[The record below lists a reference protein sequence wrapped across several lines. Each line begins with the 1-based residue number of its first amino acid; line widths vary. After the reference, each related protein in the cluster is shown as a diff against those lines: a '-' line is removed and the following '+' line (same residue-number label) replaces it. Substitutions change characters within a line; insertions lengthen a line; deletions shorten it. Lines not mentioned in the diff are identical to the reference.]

1 MTEKRK
7 NLLILL
13 LVLAVAAASAAA
25 VSVKGFT
32 QGLDLKGGLQVV
44 LKAEPKAGQ
53 TVTSTEL
60 SQAANVMRNRID
72 PQGVKQPEIVT
83 SPSDNT
89 IEISMAGVTD
99 PNAVS
104 DLLTAGELLNF
115 DMLKWTNKVSQQNG
129 RPYTVVTH
137 DSSYSLLRAADRQ
150 AGAGGAAS
158 AEQWGLFDRKTQK
171 PYKRTELLP
180 QKQQVLGQAGV
191 KAKPPGTVW
200 LYVPKGTFA
209 VSCNPVVDGSC
220 YNAQA
225 TSGTFWYLF
234 NRPPANVLVT
244 GHQISSAQSTT
255 DQNGQPI
262 VAISY
267 KNGGAQTFQAMTK
280 QTVDTAN

>member
-1 MTEKRK
+1 MSEKRK

-13 LVLAVAAASAAA
+13 LVLGVAAASAAA

-53 TVTSTEL
+53 TVSSTEL

-115 DMLKWTNKVSQQNG
+115 DLLK
-129 RPYTVVTH
+129 
-137 DSSYSLLRAADRQ
+137 
-150 AGAGGAAS
+150 
-158 AEQWGLFDRKTQK
+158 
-171 PYKRTELLP
+171 
-180 QKQQVLGQAGV
+180 
-191 KAKPPGTVW
+191 
-200 LYVPKGTFA
+200 
-209 VSCNPVVDGSC
+209 
-220 YNAQA
+220 
-225 TSGTFWYLF
+225 
-234 NRPPANVLVT
+234 
-244 GHQISSAQSTT
+244 
-255 DQNGQPI
+255 
-262 VAISY
+262 
-267 KNGGAQTFQAMTK
+267 
-280 QTVDTAN
+280 